1 VCCLVPGGSYSEY
14 CSAKW
19 GTCLPIPF
27 KGTDSDRFVKSAG
40 IPENAF
46 TVWRNV
52 FRDYDLDHLSSQN
65 VSMLFHGGSSGIGS
79 TAIAMAK
86 AFGVSKVIVT
96 AGSEEKCD
104 ACLRFG
110 ADVAINYNDESEDG
124 KLDWTTKAGKVDFIL
139 DMVGGEYLN
148 QNLKILNT
156 NGKLAIIGFLQSPMS
171 TVNMTRV
178 MLKSLHI
185 TGSVL
190 RSQPQRYA
198 RTQTTRFSKHDRFI
212 LTHFMHSFKELLAL
226 EIQDHVWPLVES
238 GALQLPANISHVYR
252 GIESV
257 DDALSV
263 MQSSS
268 HIGKIVV
275 EV

>member
-1 VCCLVPGGSYSEY
+1 M
-14 CSAKW
+14 
-19 GTCLPIPF
+19 
-27 KGTDSDRFVKSAG
+27 RFPHTLK
-40 IPENAF
+40 
-46 TVWRNV
+46 
-52 FRDYDLDHLSSQN
+52 
-65 VSMLFHGGSSGIGS
+65 
-79 TAIAMAK
+79 
-86 AFGVSKVIVT
+86 
-96 AGSEEKCD
+96 
-104 ACLRFG
+104 
-110 ADVAINYNDESEDG
+110 
-124 KLDWTTKAGKVDFIL
+124 
-139 DMVGGEYLN
+139 EYLN

-190 RSQPQRYA
+190 RSQPQ
-198 RTQTTRFSKHDRFI
+198 
-212 LTHFMHSFKELLAL
+212 SFKELLAL